1 MWVRESITDG
11 EIDALQKAA
20 RLAWTEDTKYPRIL
34 SSNKD
39 SGQCYVTARWLVDR
53 LGGKVGCKGG
63 HYAWLSGDES
73 FYLDLT
79 GHHTGNVQYAENDGF
94 VAVDPVDNERTKL
107 FAKRANRAF
116 DNLNKLMKIGI
127 DYMGDFYAPQE
138 KTIDDEQ
145 YLHDEPS
152 IKPKDAETKQ
162 FIMANGDLIVS
173 DDSHEE
179 ILSQIGL
186 DQDYTGPM
194 AVGFVN
200 VDRDQ
205 AVWQVQTNIDLK
217 AFSKAARE
225 YSQHVGWRYAGTS
238 DIDGAELPAFAQRE
252 AKVIRFTVG
261 EDGHLTMGRTSHADL
276 ALQAESDNLEFGT
289 LKITGHRAVME
300 PIVPRAVEAA
310 YEWATDNGLTLYGYK
325 MPGSGED
332 LSANN
337 LGTDDGRIEKTEDE
351 KNLKQITDEVSGMY
365 RCPAC
370 GELFPSW
377 AEYQVHRKD
386 EEGDAEQITKPF
398 PDNDMDATFPPH
410 FTEQPPRIMPV
421 AKSEAQ
427 RVHGFR
433 GGSEADDYFV
443 AYHCGSPVAYA
454 RLHEGR
460 LAHMHLAKEKDGWAD
475 HFLTGILKFAEKEP
489 KDLLPDPVPFIFDVG
504 EYHIYTGNPGERTS
518 DIRGDFTKGGIVEGV
533 YEPGGKMI
541 VRDGT
546 NMPYTIYGMVKLWYH
561 THPELTVTG
570 VEMRDEEG
578 GTSKL
583 AVSDPR
589 SPTREIM
596 VVWDTDDDDYDDGDD
611 VDGQLSATVEI
622 PNAIPPDEVADW
634 LSDNYGWLVEDWW
647 EVGAAFGPDPFRIG
661 GRTAAEEEDEA
672 AERLK
677 NIGGYICGLVAA
689 DPVAYESAV
698 KLREAGGEV
707 YAVGGAVRDAVLGK
721 EPKDIDLMVTKLTPE
736 EVNGALSE
744 LDGRVDLTGKDFG
757 VFRYK
762 NGDGEVEIALPR
774 TEQSTGGGHQDFD
787 VQADPNLS
795 VEDDLWRRDF
805 TVNAMAVD
813 LSNGK
818 LIDPYEGFRDALN
831 GNLRVV
837 NPEALSEDPLRIIRG
852 LVSNARHG
860 LTPTTDTMES
870 MRANAAGLKN
880 LPPERIHP
888 ELDKILTS
896 SNPSAAIRLA
906 QESGTLDHFLPEV
919 AAAFGYDQ
927 NNPHHEQELG
937 DHLLNVLERVTEK
950 TDDPDVRFAALLHD
964 IGKPNSAWVDPET
977 GSNHYYQKELDDGT
991 ILGANHE
998 EVGAE
1003 MVREL
1008 MSRLRYPNDRID
1020 RVSELVNH
1028 HMYGAF
1034 ETPKGARKFINRV
1047 GDHAD
1052 DLLNLRWA
1060 DQGGKTAY
1068 PTSDVY
1074 NLDKEA
1080 ELLAQV
1086 REQQA
1091 PTAVSQL
1098 AINGN
1103 DLINELGMTPG
1114 PAIGQTL
1121 EELVQRVIDD
1131 PSLNEREALL
1141 SIANPMAL

>member
-20 RLAWTEDTKYPRIL
+20 QLAWTEETKYPRIL
-34 SSNKD
+34 ASNRD

-53 LGGKVGCKGG
+53 LGGKVGRKGG

-79 GHHTGNVQYAENDGF
+79 GHHTGKVQYAENDGF
-94 VAVDPVDNERTKL
+94 VAVDPVDNGRTEL

-152 IKPKDAETKQ
+152 IKPKDSETKR

-173 DDSHEE
+173 DDAHEE
-179 ILSQIGL
+179 ILRQIGL
-186 DQDYTGPM
+186 DQDYAGPM
-194 AVGFVN
+194 AIGFVK

-217 AFSKAARE
+217 TFSKAARE

-238 DIDGAELPAFAQRE
+238 DIEGGELPAFAQRE
-252 AKVIRFTVG
+252 AKTIRFVVS
-261 EDGHLTMGRTSHADL
+261 EDGYLTMGRTSHADL
-276 ALQAESDNLEFGT
+276 ALQAGSDNLEFGT
-289 LKITGHRAVME
+289 LKIAGYRAVME
-300 PIVPRAVEAA
+300 PIVPRAVEAT

-337 LGTDDGRIEKTEDE
+337 VGADDGRIEKTEDE

-386 EEGDAEQITKPF
+386 EEGDAEQITKSF

-410 FTEQPPRIMPV
+410 FTEQPPRISPV

-433 GGSEADDYFV
+433 GGSEADDYYV
-443 AYHCGSPVAYA
+443 AYHCGSPIAYA
-454 RLHEGR
+454 RIHEGR

-475 HFLTGILKFAEKEP
+475 HFLTGILKFAGQEP

-504 EYHIYTGNPGERTS
+504 EYHIHTGNPGERTS
-518 DIRGDFTKGGIVEGV
+518 DIRGDFTKGGIVEGI

-583 AVSDPR
+583 AA
-589 SPTREIM
+589 E
-596 VVWDTDDDDYDDGDD
+596 
-611 VDGQLSATVEI
+611 
-622 PNAIPPDEVADW
+622 
-634 LSDNYGWLVEDWW
+634 
-647 EVGAAFGPDPFRIG
+647 
-661 GRTAAEEEDEA
+661 EEEDES

-721 EPKDIDLMVTKLTPE
+721 EPKDIDLMVTKLGPE

-870 MRANAAGLKN
+870 MRANAEGLKH

-896 SNPSAAIRLA
+896 NNPSAAIRLA
-906 QESGTLDHFLPEV
+906 QESGVLNHFLPEV
-919 AAAFGYDQ
+919 AAAFGYNQ
-927 NNPHHEQELG
+927 NNPHHEQGLG

-1008 MSRLRYPNDRID
+1008 MNRLRYPNDRID

-1068 PTSDVY
+1068 PTSDIY
-1074 NLDKEA
+1074 SLDKEA

-1098 AINGN
+1098 AVNGN
-1103 DLINELGMTPG
+1103 DLINELGMNPG

-1131 PSLNEREALL
+1131 PSLNERETLL